1 MKQIIVPTDFSDGA
15 WNALT
20 YAVDLGERLE
30 IRDLLI
36 LNSYQ
41 APHSGA
47 ATLVSIDRIMQ
58 KDSEDGLRNLMDK
71 IKDSGMSSRLN
82 FHQKSIHSSLEKAI
96 NSQIEDYNDSL
107 VVMGS
112 KGESGT
118 VEKIFGSNASDVAL
132 NAQCPVIIIPPQ
144 ANFTN
149 CSNVVLASDYDQVA
163 DRNLKILR
171 TITALD
177 ASTSLQIIHVQE
189 DDELSSSKAS
199 MGLDQNDISHTV
211 MEISGKDIT
220 EAIDEYAIESD
231 TDLLVLIRKD
241 SGFFDNLF
249 HSSITKK
256 LALLSHV
263 PLLILKRVE

>member
-1 MKQIIVPTDFSDGA
+1 MKQIIVPTDFSKGA

-30 IRDLLI
+30 IRDIML

-47 ATLVSIDRIMQ
+47 STLASIDRIMQ
-58 KDSEDGLRNLMDK
+58 KDSEDGLENLIHK
-71 IKDSGMSSRLN
+71 IKDSGMSSRVN
-82 FHQKSIHSSLEKAI
+82 FHHKSIHSSLEKAL

-107 VVMGS
+107 VVIGS

-132 NAQCPVIIIPPQ
+132 NAHCPVIIIPPQ

-149 CSNVVLASDYDQVA
+149 CGNVVLASDFDQVA

-171 TITALD
+171 TITALEP
-177 ASTSLQIIHVQE
+177 STILQIVHVQK
-189 DDELSSSKAS
+189 DYDSSSSKAS
-199 MGLDQNDISHTV
+199 MGLDQSDIPHAV
-211 MEISGKDIT
+211 KDIPGEDII
-220 EAIDEYAIESD
+220 EAIDKYAIESD
-231 TDLLVLIRKD
+231 TDLLVLIRRD
-241 SGFFDNLF
+241 SGFFDHLF
-249 HSSITKK
+249 HHSITKK

-263 PLLILKRVE
+263 PLLVLKG